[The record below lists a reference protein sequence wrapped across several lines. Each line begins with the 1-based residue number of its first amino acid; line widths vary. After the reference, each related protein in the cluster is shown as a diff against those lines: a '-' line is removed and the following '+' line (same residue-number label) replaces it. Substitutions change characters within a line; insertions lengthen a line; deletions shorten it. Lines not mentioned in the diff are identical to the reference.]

1 MTYFITSIVVGLVT
15 IYAFVAFT
23 RLEANPLKWPRGTRI
38 ECLINAV
45 VWSVVFVPPIVMIA
59 IHKG

>member
-1 MTYFITSIVVGLVT
+1 MTYLITSLVAGLVT
-15 IYAFVAFT
+15 IYAFVACT
-23 RLEANPLKWPRGTRI
+23 RLEVNPLKWPRSTRI
-38 ECLINAV
+38 DYLINTV